1 MEAAPRSR
9 RALPLAL
16 LVALSGASAF
26 AEGEISADLRGLFR
40 TRAYLFHV
48 GSTEAQAYPT
58 GEAAP
63 QALPP
68 FSLELVARP
77 ELVLHVG
84 EELSGVVTIHSV
96 RWEGLAAQQ
105 GARGVFRVDR
115 AYVDFTRGRMDLRVG
130 RQALNFGSGLIWNP
144 VDLFDA
150 NTPLN
155 FAVEKVGV
163 DAIRAAY
170 SPGSTTRL
178 MGIVAM
184 QDGRPITLAR
194 AQWVI
199 GSTGFAVM
207 AGDRRTLEEQV
218 IGFDLKGDLVVG
230 YWVESTLNLPR
241 NRSPYFR
248 MLVGADYSLPV
259 LENLNLSAQY
269 YRDTSGGRGL
279 ESYDFASY
287 LAGTRPF
294 LGRQYLSLIGD
305 LGVSELTSVTSALIF
320 NLDDQSGLAVL
331 GVRRTFL
338 DSLDVSGRLILFDGL
353 SGAGEFNPGEGHPLQ
368 NLLSTRTLEL
378 LLEWRL

>member
-1 MEAAPRSR
+1 M
-9 RALPLAL
+9 RALCLAL
-16 LVALSGASAF
+16 LVALSSSSAF
-26 AEGEISADLRGLFR
+26 AESEVSTDLRGLFR
-40 TRAYLFHV
+40 SRAYLFHV
-48 GSTEAQAYPT
+48 GSNEAQAFPT
-58 GEAAP
+58 GEPAP
-63 QALPP
+63 QALQP

-77 ELVLHVG
+77 ELALQVG

-105 GARGVFRVDR
+105 GARGTFRIDR
-115 AYVDFTRGRMDLRVG
+115 AYADFTRDRMDLRVG

-163 DAIRAAY
+163 DAIRLAY

-178 MGIVAM
+178 MGILAM
-184 QDGRPITLAR
+184 QNGLPITLAR

-199 GSTGFAVM
+199 GSTGLAVM

-230 YWVESTLNLPR
+230 YWAEGTMNLPR
-241 NRSPYFR
+241 NGSPYFR
-248 MLVGADYSLPV
+248 MLFGVDYSFPV
-259 LENLNLSAQY
+259 LEVLNVSAQY
-269 YRDTSGGRGL
+269 YRDTSGGTGI
-279 ESYDFASY
+279 ENYDFPSY

-294 LGRQYLSLIGD
+294 LGRQYMSLIGD
-305 LGVSELTSVTSALIF
+305 LGVSEFTSLTSALIF

-338 DSLDVSGRLILFDGL
+338 DSVDVSGRLILFDGL
-353 SGAGEFNPGEGHPLQ
+353 SGAGEFNPAEGHPLR